1 MRPPRVVGI
10 SRGMF
15 FICFTSL
22 FWQRSGTPVGID
34 HLVVYGLRQ
43 PQVCQP
49 RQAKRYQNNWRDFM
63 SITWSHQQ
71 QKYPLGIQ
79 SCFFLLSVAAAMGR
93 TVGQSNQKCKDMK
106 CVISKAW
113 LKIYVKQNRNI
124 FGFSH
129 TFDSEVPNVQNKFQ
143 QTNKNKI
150 NHINDN
156 HIKFEVSLHFLGI
169 WPTVRRAPPPP
180 DFAGS

>member
-1 MRPPRVVGI
+1 MKNKKWNEINTSFSLILIHAQLIYNFGTGFRRVYSMRPPRVVGI

-93 TVGQSNQKCKDMK
+93 AAAT
-106 CVISKAW
+106 AW
-113 LKIYVKQNRNI
+113 RPARARGSSRPAIVLDV
-124 FGFSH
+124 FGL
-129 TFDSEVPNVQNKFQ
+129 D
-143 QTNKNKI
+143 
-150 NHINDN
+150 
-156 HIKFEVSLHFLGI
+156 L
-169 WPTVRRAPPPP
+169 
-180 DFAGS
+180 

>member
-1 MRPPRVVGI
+1 MKFKALIVILILDSTFNIPILRPGFSRILIHAQLIYNFGTDFRRVYSMRPPRVVGI

-79 SCFFLLSVAAAMGR
+79 SCFFLLSVATTMGR
-93 TVGQSNQKCKDMK
+93 TMGQSNQQFKET
-106 CVISKAW
+106 SES
-113 LKIYVKQNRNI
+113 NI
-124 FGFSH
+124 W
-129 TFDSEVPNVQNKFQ
+129 VM
-143 QTNKNKI
+143 
-150 NHINDN
+150 
-156 HIKFEVSLHFLGI
+156 
-169 WPTVRRAPPPP
+169 
-180 DFAGS
+180 

>member
-1 MRPPRVVGI
+1 MPVLILDTSFTCALIHAYLICNFGTSFRRVYSMRPPRVVGI

-49 RQAKRYQNNWRDFM
+49 RQAKQYQNNWRDFM

-143 QTNKNKI
+143 QTNKK
-150 NHINDN
+150 
-156 HIKFEVSLHFLGI
+156 K
-169 WPTVRRAPPPP
+169 
-180 DFAGS
+180 